1 MYLYVNGE
9 YKKQDELHISPFDHG
24 FLYGIGAFETL
35 RTYNGHP
42 FLLYDHID
50 RLNAAVRELGIDFS
64 LSYSEAEQIIR
75 RLLELNHLNN
85 AYIRINVSA
94 GAEELGLSAAPY
106 KNPVLI
112 FFIKELNLPERL
124 TKQGVI
130 LSVRRNTPEG
140 SFRIKSHHFL
150 NNVLAKREIGDH
162 PKTEGIF
169 LTHSGY
175 VAEGIVS
182 NIFWVKNN
190 TVYTP
195 AVSTGILN
203 GITRQFVLTILEKHR
218 IPYEEGL
225 YPLDHLL
232 SAQEVFITNSLQ
244 EIVPI
249 THIGQ
254 TAFAGE
260 QGILTNRLI
269 TIYKK
274 VRQHILTRSEFEVGD
289 EQWV

>member
-1 MYLYVNGE
+1 MYLYINGE

-24 FLYGIGAFETL
+24 FLYGIGAFETI

-42 FLLYDHID
+42 FLLHDHID
-50 RLNAAVRELGIDFS
+50 RLNAAVNELGIDFF
-64 LSYSEAEQIIR
+64 LSYQKAEQIIR
-75 RLLELNHLNN
+75 KLHELHHFKN

-94 GAEELGLSAAPY
+94 GEKELGLSAARY
-106 KNPVLI
+106 QNPVFI
-112 FFIKELNLPERL
+112 MFIKELKMPERS

-150 NNVLAKREIGDH
+150 NNLLAKREIGDD
-162 PKTEGIF
+162 PKKEGIF

-195 AVSTGILN
+195 AVDTGILN
-203 GITRQFVLTILEKHR
+203 GITRQFVLTVLKKIG
-218 IPYEEGL
+218 IPFEEGF
-225 YPLDHLL
+225 YKPEHLF

-254 TAFAGE
+254 KAFAGE
-260 QGILTNRLI
+260 QGILTNQLI
-269 TIYKK
+269 DIYKK
-274 VRQHILTRSEFEVGD
+274 CRQLLFTRNDFKAGD
-289 EQWV
+289 EQ